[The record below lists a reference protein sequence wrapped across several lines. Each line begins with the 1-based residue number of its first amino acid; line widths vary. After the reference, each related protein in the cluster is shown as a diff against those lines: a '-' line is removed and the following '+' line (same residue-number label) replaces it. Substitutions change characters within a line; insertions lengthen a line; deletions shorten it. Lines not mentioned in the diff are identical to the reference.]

1 MMGDQETRIL
11 PKGTM
16 VKIGGIPLVLDADS
30 PLTTHKANWPI
41 ALEPESEKK
50 DSSK

>member
-1 MMGDQETRIL
+1 MENQETRIL

-16 VKIGGIPLVLDADS
+16 VKIGGIPFVLGVDS
-30 PLTTHKANWPI
+30 PLTTHKSNWSI
-41 ALEPESEKK
+41 ALSPESEKK